1 VIRRREVI
9 TLLGGAATWPL
20 TARAQQPRPLTVGFL
35 SSGTPSSY
43 STWTAAFAQRLREL
57 GWIEGRTVAIMYRFA
72 EGHRERYSEIAAE
85 LVRLNVDVIVTSST
99 ALPAAKQATSTIPIV
114 FGMAQDPVGTG
125 FVASLARPG
134 GNITGLSA
142 QQSDTASKR
151 IEILRQVV
159 PNLQRLAIMANL
171 ADTGIKLEIGE
182 VEAAARTL
190 GLGVTMADIRRAE
203 EIAPAFQRLKGGAEV
218 LYVAADALLN
228 FNRTRVITWEHVMR
242 LPTMHG
248 LRDDVDAGGLMSYG
262 PNAPDMWRRT
272 ADIVDRILRGAKP
285 SDIPVAQPTRFE
297 LIFNLNTAKALGLTI
312 PSTLL
317 AIADEVIE

>member
-1 VIRRREVI
+1 MRRRDVI
-9 TLLGGAATWPL
+9 TLVGAAAAWPL
-20 TARAQQPRPLTVGFL
+20 PAGAQQPRPLTIGFL
-35 SSGTPSSY
+35 SGGTPSS
-43 STWTAAFAQRLREL
+43 SSVWTGVFAQRLHEL
-57 GWIEGRTVAIMYRFA
+57 GWIEGRTVAIVYRFA
-72 EGHRERYSEIAAE
+72 EGRRERYSEIAGD
-85 LVRLNVDVIVTSST
+85 LVRLNVDVIVTSGT
-99 ALPAAKQATSTIPIV
+99 ALPAVKQATSTIPIV

-171 ADTGIKLEIGE
+171 ADAGIKLEIGE

-203 EIAPAFQRLKGGAEV
+203 EIAPAFQTLKGGAEA

-228 FNRTRVITWEHVMR
+228 LNRTRVITWEHVMR

-312 PSTLL
+312 PPTLL